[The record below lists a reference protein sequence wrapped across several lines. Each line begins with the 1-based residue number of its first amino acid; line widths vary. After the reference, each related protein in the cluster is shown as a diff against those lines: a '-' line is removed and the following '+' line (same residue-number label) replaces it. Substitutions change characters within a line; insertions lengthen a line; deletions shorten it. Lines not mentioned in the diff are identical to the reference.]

1 MTIFQMK
8 TPGNVLMSIRL
19 LILHRSLRHGI
30 HRGHSRSVGTVD
42 QQPSPISKNQMS
54 SGIWT
59 IVILDNNGNSSSIA
73 FQRTVTLTVGPQQ
86 TVTYTPTGATEIYT
100 RNLKSH

>member
-1 MTIFQMK
+1 MTILQTK
-8 TPGNVLMSIRL
+8 TPGNVLMLVRL
-19 LILHRSLRHGI
+19 LILHRSRRHGI
-30 HRGHSRSVGTVD
+30 YHEPSKFVATVD
-42 QQPSPISKNQMS
+42 QQPSPILKNQMS

-86 TVTYTPTGATEIYT
+86 TVTYTPTGAIEIYT
-100 RNLKSH
+100 RNLKSY